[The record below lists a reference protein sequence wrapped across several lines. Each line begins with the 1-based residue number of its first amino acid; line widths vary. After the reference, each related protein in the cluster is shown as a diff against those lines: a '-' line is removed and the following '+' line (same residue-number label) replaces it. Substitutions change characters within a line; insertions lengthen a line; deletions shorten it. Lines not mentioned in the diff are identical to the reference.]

1 MHDSRKDPVSLKPLR
16 SASLAVSVFL
26 ALAPAVSGAAQE
38 KKSTPAEPKTDPLI
52 QAYAMNNY
60 SRVRTLGAERKNE
73 PLAALLL
80 SLAKVYDKSQSEAV
94 TKRGVEELGL
104 YFADKS
110 KPKAFRVLAGLSYAR
125 CAQLMQDRKDIYGNF
140 ADGINHRKVYDEILK
155 MVPDSKEAVAAFLY
169 KNPTSEEI
177 DAYVRTFTGDRQ
189 YLIPLHLYIA
199 NKLIREKQDYKK
211 AVGHLKQAYN
221 NGIVHPSIRRGMLF
235 RIGYLYDKRLNDYKA
250 AEPYYKEFIKQYP
263 LSTQAVVIQ
272 RFMRERGAK

>member
-1 MHDSRKDPVSLKPLR
+1 M
-16 SASLAVSVFL
+16 
-26 ALAPAVSGAAQE
+26 
-38 KKSTPAEPKTDPLI
+38 
-52 QAYAMNNY
+52 
-60 SRVRTLGAERKNE
+60 
-73 PLAALLL
+73 
-80 SLAKVYDKSQSEAV
+80 
-94 TKRGVEELGL
+94 
-104 YFADKS
+104 
-110 KPKAFRVLAGLSYAR
+110 
-125 CAQLMQDRKDIYGNF
+125 
-140 ADGINHRKVYDEILK
+140 
-155 MVPDSKEAVAAFLY
+155 
-169 KNPTSEEI
+169 
-177 DAYVRTFTGDRQ
+177 RTFTGDRQ

>member
-1 MHDSRKDPVSLKPLR
+1 MNSKPLR

-26 ALAPAVSGAAQE
+26 ALVPAVSGVAQE
-38 KKSTPAEPKTDPLI
+38 KKVSKAEQETDPLV

-80 SLAKVYDKSQSEAV
+80 SLAKVYDKTQSEAV

-104 YFADKS
+104 YFADKN
-110 KPKAFRVLAGLSYAR
+110 KPNVFRVLAGLSYAR
-125 CAQLMQDRKDIYGNF
+125 CAQLMKDRKDIYGSF
-140 ADGINHRKVYDEILK
+140 ADGIDPLKVYDEILK
-155 MVPDSKEAVAAFLY
+155 MAPDSKEAVAAFLY

-199 NKLIREKQDYKK
+199 NRLIHEKQDYRK
-211 AVGHLKQAYN
+211 AVEHLKQAYES
-221 NGIVHPSIRRGMLF
+221 GIVHPSIRRGMLF

-250 AEPYYKEFIKQYP
+250 AEPYYKEFVKQYP
-263 LSTQAVVIQ
+263 LSTHAFVIQ
-272 RFMRERGAK
+272 RFMKERGGK